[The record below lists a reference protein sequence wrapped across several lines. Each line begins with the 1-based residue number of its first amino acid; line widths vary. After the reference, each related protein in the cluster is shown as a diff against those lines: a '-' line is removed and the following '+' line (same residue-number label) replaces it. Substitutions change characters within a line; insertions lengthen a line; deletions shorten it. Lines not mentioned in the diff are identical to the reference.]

1 MNAHAQEIPF
11 HPEGPQPLLR
21 PIAPGGG
28 YPVHALGPL
37 RVAVEAVQAMTQ
49 APMAIPAASAL
60 SVASLAVQAFADVE
74 TLGGTR
80 PLSLYMLTI
89 AASGERKSSC
99 DEPLM
104 AALRTHER
112 EQATILRD
120 DLTQWQ
126 NAHALW
132 KGERERILAEA
143 KKGKGEKRVAAEVDL
158 RALGPEPSA
167 PPGPERTLPAPTI
180 QGLTRQYRENQP
192 SCGLFSDEGGKFFGG
207 YSMASENRLATLAA
221 LNDLWGGAPVRIG
234 LGGEGVYTL
243 YGRRLAVH
251 LMVQPGVARAFMAD
265 PMATDTGFLARFLT
279 CEPPSAIGTRLHV
292 NARHDQGPVDAF
304 GARLAAVLA
313 EPMPMDLDTRE
324 LQPRVLPLSRDARAM
339 LVQFSDAIE
348 VQQGANGDLA
358 HITGS
363 ASKAAE
369 QAARIAGVLTLWRD
383 LNAPSVTMKDMAD
396 AIALA
401 TFYLAEAAR
410 LADGA
415 KISAEID
422 KAERLRQWLVDSWQH
437 PDVTPSEI
445 VRHAP
450 TRDLRERPAAKKA
463 IATLIEAG
471 WLVPLEQGAIV
482 RGAAR
487 KEAFRIVR
495 GA

>member
-21 PIAPGGG
+21 PIAPGEV

-37 RVAVEAVQAMTQ
+37 RAAVEAVQAMTQ

-112 EQATILRD
+112 EQAVALRAD
-120 DLTQWQ
+120 VVAWQ

-132 KGERERILAEA
+132 KGERDRILSEA
-143 KKGKGEKRVAAEVDL
+143 RKGKGEKRVAAGADL
-158 RALGPEPSA
+158 SALGAEPAA
-167 PPGPERTLPAPTI
+167 PAGPERTLPAPTV
-180 QGLTRQYRENQP
+180 QGLIRQYRENQP
-192 SCGLFSDEGGKFFGG
+192 SSGLFSDEGGKFFGG

-265 PMATDTGFLARFLT
+265 PMAVETGFLARFLT
-279 CEPPSAIGTRLHV
+279 CEPPSAIGTRLHA
-292 NARHDQGPVDAF
+292 NARQDRRPVEAF
-304 GARLAAVLA
+304 AARLAAVLA
-313 EPMPMDLDTRE
+313 APMPMDPETRE
-324 LQPRVLPLSRDARAM
+324 LRPRILPLSGGAREM

-348 VQQGANGDLA
+348 EAQGPSGNLA
-358 HITGS
+358 HVTGS

-369 QAARIAGVLTLWRD
+369 QAARIAGVLTIWRD
-383 LNAPSVTMKDMAD
+383 LHAQEVAPKDMAD

-401 TFYLAEAAR
+401 GFYLSEAAR
-410 LADGA
+410 LVDCA
-415 KISAEID
+415 KVSTDID
-422 KAERLRQWLVDSWQH
+422 KAERLRQWLIDRWPH
-437 PDVTPSEI
+437 PEVTPSEI
-445 VRHAP
+445 LRHAP
-450 TRDLRERPAAKKA
+450 NRDLRERPAAKKA
-463 IATLIEAG
+463 IGTLVEAG
-471 WLVPLEQGAIV
+471 WLVPLEQGEIV

-487 KEAFRIVR
+487 KEAYRIVR
-495 GA
+495 GQ